1 MHKLPEFVTTQFF
14 ESFVNGAFG
23 PDHGSCIVGVQVA
36 ANIALVKNLTL
47 HGVFWG
53 SYMQHKPAVLQQSL
67 QELVGLLADDKIKIP
82 VSHR

>member
-1 MHKLPEFVTTQFF
+1 MQAILPR
-14 ESFVNGAFG
+14 N
-23 PDHGSCIVGVQVA
+23 DMLQVA

-53 SYMQHKPAVLQQSL
+53 SYLGHNPKVVRQGL
-67 QELVGLLADDKIKIP
+67 QELITWLKEEKIFIP